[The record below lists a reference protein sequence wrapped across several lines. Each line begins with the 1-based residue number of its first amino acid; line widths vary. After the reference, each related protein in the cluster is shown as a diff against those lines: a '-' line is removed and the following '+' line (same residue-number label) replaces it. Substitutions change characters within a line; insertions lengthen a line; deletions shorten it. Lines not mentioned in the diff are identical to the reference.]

1 MHSVAKNLLA
11 RQDKKPP
18 FNDGKKISLVLCGGI
33 MAGAVGAGAVIA
45 LEELGLRNAFDDIYA
60 YSAGFCNASY
70 FVSGQVRLGASIY
83 YDDLS
88 GSRFINFLRLWK
100 ILDIDY
106 MIDVICTKKAL
117 DVGEIM
123 RHMTKLYVPLT
134 ESSTGRV
141 SYIEAH
147 DVDKHDYALLMGA
160 SASVPYLHPGHV
172 SINGNSYKDLGS
184 GRIHLPDTLS
194 FALSSSATDT
204 VIIYNHPCQY
214 YGLGEAKT
222 QPTPGQVLEISPLRE
237 FQISRFETDKEKL
250 KSAVLKM
257 GAHVK
262 NLFGTNGGI
271 SII

>member
-1 MHSVAKNLLA
+1 MHPVARNLLA
-11 RQDKKPP
+11 RKGKKPH
-18 FNDGKKISLVLCGGI
+18 FNDGRKIALVLCGGI

-45 LEELGLRNAFDDIYA
+45 LEELGLRNAFDDIHA

-70 FVSGQVRLGASIY
+70 FLSGQVRLGASIY
-83 YDDLS
+83 YDALS

-106 MIDVICTKKAL
+106 MIDVIRTKKAL
-117 DVGEIM
+117 NVKEIM
-123 RHMTKLYVPLT
+123 RHKTKLYTPLT
-134 ESSTGRV
+134 ESSNGRV
-141 SYIEAH
+141 SYVEAH
-147 DVDKHDYALLMGA
+147 DVDEQDYALLMGA

-172 SINGNSYKDLGS
+172 RINGNSYKDLGS
-184 GRIHLPDTLS
+184 GRIHLPNHLS
-194 FALSSSATDT
+194 RVLSSSATDI
-204 VIIYNHPCQY
+204 VLIYNHPCQY
-214 YGLGEAKT
+214 YGLREAKI
-222 QPTPGQVLEISPLRE
+222 QPTPGQILEIAPLRE

-250 KSAVLKM
+250 KSAVIKM